1 MSDRLALTCLAASD
15 ELVEESERVV
25 RGGGRRDGRVRP
37 DYRNV
42 RYKIK
47 KGEMGEG
54 EQRVGSRAIEIERER
69 ENKMK

>member
-25 RGGGRRDGRVRP
+25 RAGGRRDGRVRP

-47 KGEMGEG
+47 KGRDGRE
-54 EQRVGSRAIEIERER
+54 RAKSRKQKRERDRER
-69 ENKMK
+69 E